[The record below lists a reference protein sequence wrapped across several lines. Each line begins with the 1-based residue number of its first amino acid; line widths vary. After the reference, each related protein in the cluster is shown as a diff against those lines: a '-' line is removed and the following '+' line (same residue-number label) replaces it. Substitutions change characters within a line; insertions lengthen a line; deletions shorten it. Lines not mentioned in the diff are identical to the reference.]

1 MWKFV
6 VWGRPWMKWLPEW
19 GCPQKEGNE
28 RLPPPSL
35 VEEASIGCGQKD
47 SLAGTL
53 STEAGLRDTAK
64 GVKCNMGGGG
74 KGRRS
79 GV

>member
-19 GCPQKEGNE
+19 GRPWKEGNE
-28 RLPPPSL
+28 RLPPPKSSGGREHWL
-35 VEEASIGCGQKD
+35 RSKD
-47 SLAGTL
+47 GLAGTL

-64 GVKCNMGGGG
+64 GVECNIGGGG